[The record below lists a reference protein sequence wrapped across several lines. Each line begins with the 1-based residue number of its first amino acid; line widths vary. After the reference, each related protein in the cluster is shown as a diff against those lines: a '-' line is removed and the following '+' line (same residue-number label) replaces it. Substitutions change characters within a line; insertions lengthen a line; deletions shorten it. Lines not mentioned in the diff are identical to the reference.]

1 MKNRT
6 LIIILG
12 IAAILLIPGACNYNR
27 FVNREETVSTA
38 WGYVQSAYQRR
49 ADLIPNLV
57 EVVSKAGTYEK
68 STLESVVK
76 SRAEASKI
84 TLSADQLSEENLAK
98 FQAAQSQISS
108 GIGRLLAVAESY
120 PTLQAVQ
127 GYRDL
132 MVSLDET
139 ENRIKAERDKFNSAV
154 KEYNIAVRRFP
165 GNIFAGIFGFEK
177 KAAFQADPGTE
188 KAPKVDFNKP

>member
-1 MKNRT
+1 MRNKT
-6 LIIILG
+6 LYIILG
-12 IAAILLIPGACNYNR
+12 IAALLLIPGACNYNR

-154 KEYNIAVRRFP
+154 KEYNVAVRRFP

-177 KAAFQADPGTE
+177 KAAFQADAGAE

>member
-57 EVVSKAGTYEK
+57 NTVKGAANFEQETLKQVMEARSNAG
-68 STLESVVK
+68 
-76 SRAEASKI
+76 KI
-84 TLSADQLSEENLAK
+84 TLTADDLSEENLAK
-98 FQAAQSQISS
+98 FQAAQSQLSS

-177 KAAFQADPGTE
+177 KAAFQADAGTE

>member
-1 MKNRT
+1 MKNKT
-6 LIIILG
+6 LYIILG
-12 IAAILLIPGACNYNR
+12 IAALLLIPGACNYNR
-27 FVNREETVSTA
+27 FVNREEGVSTA

-57 EVVSKAGTYEK
+57 NTVKGAASFEK
-68 STLESVVK
+68 ETLESVMAA
-76 SRAEASKI
+76 RAEASKI
-84 TLSADQLSEENLAK
+84 NITADQLSEENLAK
-98 FQAAQSQISS
+98 FQAAQSQLSS
-108 GIGRLLAVAESY
+108 GIGRLLAVAENY

-154 KEYNIAVRRFP
+154 KDYNVAVRRFP
-165 GNIFAGIFGFEK
+165 GNIYASLFGFEK
-177 KAAFQADPGTE
+177 KAAFQADAGAE
-188 KAPKVDFNKP
+188 KAPKVEFNKP

>member
-1 MKNRT
+1 MKNKSL
-6 LIIILG
+6 LIIIGL
-12 IAAILLIPGACNYNR
+12 AILLIVPAACNYNR
-27 FVNREETVSTA
+27 FVNREESVSTA

-57 EVVSKAGTYEK
+57 STVQGAANFEK
-68 STLESVVK
+68 STLTQVMDA
-76 SRAEASKI
+76 RAEASKI

-98 FQAAQSQISS
+98 FQEAQTKLSS
-108 GIGRLLAVAESY
+108 GIGRLLAVAENY

-127 GYRDL
+127 GFRDL

-139 ENRIKAERDKFNSAV
+139 ENRIKAERDKYNTAV
-154 KEYNIAVRRFP
+154 KDYNVAVRRFP

-177 KAAFQADPGTE
+177 KAAFQADAGAD